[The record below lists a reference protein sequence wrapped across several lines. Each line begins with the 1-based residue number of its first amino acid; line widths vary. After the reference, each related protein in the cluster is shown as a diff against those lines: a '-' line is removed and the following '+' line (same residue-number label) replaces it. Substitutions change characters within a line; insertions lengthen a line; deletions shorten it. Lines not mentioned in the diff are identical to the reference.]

1 MHVAAGSV
9 SILQQLV
16 LAAAS
21 VGDEVISHLGHL
33 LRQGLRT
40 SDIPGRIGGEE
51 FAVLLPKVSLEQAQ
65 TLAERMRQSLEQNP
79 APTSAGPLVVHA
91 SFGVYPITE
100 QTADAAQCLQRA
112 DMALYDAKTSGR
124 NQVRTW
130 HPGLQPR

>member
-1 MHVAAGSV
+1 
-9 SILQQLV
+9 
-16 LAAAS
+16 

-51 FAVLLPKVSLEQAQ
+51 FAVLLPKINLGQAQ
-65 TLAERMRQSLEQNP
+65 ALTERLRQSLENNP
-79 APTSAGPLVVHA
+79 VPTSAGPLVVHA
-91 SFGVYPITE
+91 SFGVYPITRK
-100 QTADAAQCLQRA
+100 TADAAQCLHRA
-112 DMALYDAKTSGR
+112 DMALYDAKNNGR